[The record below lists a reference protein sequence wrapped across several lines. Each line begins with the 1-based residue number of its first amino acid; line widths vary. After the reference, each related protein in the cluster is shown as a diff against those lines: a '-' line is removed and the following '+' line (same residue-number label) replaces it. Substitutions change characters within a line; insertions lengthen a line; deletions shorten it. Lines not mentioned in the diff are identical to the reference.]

1 MDLKTAAT
9 LLVTIGLAV
18 AGYLFTYW
26 YNVRL
31 SRRRDRLD
39 RVSRQLSDLYGPLFA
54 LVTSSTSIWTEFRV
68 ANRPGIGYWDPE
80 PPVSRDEATTWRVWM
95 KEVFMPLNIQM
106 VDAAV
111 QKADLLEEST
121 MPECLLDLC
130 AHVAAYRSVRARW
143 EQGDYSEHTS
153 LMRFPEIALRDYAE
167 TRFLRLKSE
176 QRRLLEAGW

>member
-9 LLVTIGLAV
+9 LFVTIGLAV

-26 YNVRL
+26 YSLRL
-31 SRRRDRLD
+31 SRRRNRLE
-39 RVSRQLSDLYGPLFA
+39 RVSRQLSELYGPLFA
-54 LVTSSTSIWTEFRV
+54 LVTSSTSIWNQFRA

-80 PPVSRDEATTWRVWM
+80 PPVSGDEATTWRVWM

-121 MPECLLDLC
+121 MPECLLELC
-130 AHVAAYRSVRARW
+130 AHVAAYRSVLARW
-143 EQGDYSEHTS
+143 EQRDYSEHTS
-153 LMRFPEIALRDYAE
+153 LMNFPAEALTAYADE
-167 TRFLRLKSE
+167 RFLRLKAE
-176 QRRLLEAGW
+176 QGRLLEAGW